1 MASLEGENS
10 EMEEMKSERNGA
22 AVGIWRTL
30 DASANRSAEAV
41 RVLEDILRFGLN
53 DAFLSQEAKA
63 IRHELAVAFARDD
76 LQARIRLRDVSG
88 DVGVR
93 NKVDKTPLRTEIK
106 HVFAANAARASQ
118 SIRSLEECSRLVAP
132 AVTAIFE
139 RLRYRIYSLER
150 MGVAIIASHENLTN
164 INLCVLLNLDQSEI
178 EFQSLVNQLLVAGV
192 RMIQLRDKKVET
204 TRLCCRTQ
212 IVVEQARDYA
222 KSTMEE
228 KCIVVVN
235 DRVDVAVAAGA
246 DGVHLGESDLP
257 VSLARKVCG
266 HEFLIGRT
274 AHSTQE
280 AKQAVLAGAD
290 YLGVG
295 PCFPTK
301 TKKFEDFAT
310 DTFLREVLEE
320 IHLPTFAIGGITCD
334 NIDRLIQLGFNRFA
348 VASSITDA
356 AHPGEEVRRMC
367 SLLSAPI
374 EDQSPKN
381 P

>member
-1 MASLEGENS
+1 
-10 EMEEMKSERNGA
+10 
-22 AVGIWRTL
+22 
-30 DASANRSAEAV
+30 
-41 RVLEDILRFGLN
+41 
-53 DAFLSQEAKA
+53 
-63 IRHELAVAFARDD
+63 
-76 LQARIRLRDVSG
+76 
-88 DVGVR
+88 
-93 NKVDKTPLRTEIK
+93 
-106 HVFAANAARASQ
+106 
-118 SIRSLEECSRLVAP
+118 
-132 AVTAIFE
+132 
-139 RLRYRIYSLER
+139 
-150 MGVAIIASHENLTN
+150 
-164 INLCVLLNLDQSEI
+164 
-178 EFQSLVNQLLVAGV
+178 
-192 RMIQLRDKKVET
+192 
-204 TRLCCRTQ
+204 
-212 IVVEQARDYA
+212 
-222 KSTMEE
+222 
-228 KCIVVVN
+228 
-235 DRVDVAVAAGA
+235 VAVAAGA

-381 P
+381 S

>member
-212 IVVEQARDYA
+212 IVVEQAREYA

-320 IHLPTFAIGGITCD
+320 IRLPTFAIGGITCD
-334 NIDRLIQLGFNRFA
+334 NIDRLIHLGFNRFA

-356 AHPGEEVRRMC
+356 AYPGEEVRRMC
-367 SLLSAPI
+367 SLLSAPT
-374 EDQSPKN
+374 ENQSPKN
-381 P
+381 S

>member
-212 IVVEQARDYA
+212 IVVEQAREYA

-310 DTFLREVLEE
+310 DTFLREVLGE

-356 AHPGEEVRRMC
+356 AYPGEEVRRMC
-367 SLLSAPI
+367 SLLSAPT
-374 EDQSPKN
+374 ENQSPKN
-381 P
+381 S

>member
-1 MASLEGENS
+1 MASLKGENS

-41 RVLEDILRFGLN
+41 RVLEDILRFCFN

-63 IRHELAVAFARDD
+63 IRHELAVVFASDD

-88 DVGVR
+88 DVGVGA
-93 NKVDKTPLRTEIK
+93 KVEQTPPRTEVK

-132 AVTAIFE
+132 AVTEIFE
-139 RLRYRIYSLER
+139 RLRYRIYTLEH
-150 MGVAIIASHENLTN
+150 MGISTITSHENFHN
-164 INLCVLLNLDQSEI
+164 VNLCVLLNLDQSEI
-178 EFQSLVNQLLVAGV
+178 EFKSLVNRLLIAGV
-192 RMIQLRDKKVET
+192 QMIQLRDKKSET
-204 TRLCCRTQ
+204 RRLCHRVRIT
-212 IVVEQARDYA
+212 VKQARDYA
-222 KSTMEE
+222 ELTAER

-274 AHSTQE
+274 AHSTPE
-280 AKQAVLAGAD
+280 AKQAVLEGAD

-301 TKKFEDFAT
+301 TKEFRDFAT
-310 DTFLREVLEE
+310 DAFLREVLEK
-320 IHLPTFAIGGITCD
+320 IRLPTFAIGGITCD
-334 NIDRLIQLGFNRFA
+334 NIDRLLHLGLKRFA
-348 VASSITDA
+348 VASSIADA
-356 AHPGEEVRRMC
+356 ADPGEEVRRMC
-367 SLLSAPI
+367 SLMCASM
-374 EDQSPKN
+374 ENQSPKN
-381 P
+381 L

>member
-212 IVVEQARDYA
+212 IVVEQAREYA

-320 IHLPTFAIGGITCD
+320 IRLPTFAIGGITCD
-334 NIDRLIQLGFNRFA
+334 NIDRLIHLGFNRFA

-356 AHPGEEVRRMC
+356 AYPGEEVRRMC

-381 P
+381 S

>member
-212 IVVEQARDYA
+212 IVVEQAREYA

-280 AKQAVLAGAD
+280 AKQAVLEGAD

-320 IHLPTFAIGGITCD
+320 IRLPTFAIGGITCD